1 MAAADDSA
9 KGRSRATMRSMK
21 GLPSPRPRILD
32 RYLVREM
39 LAPFA
44 LGLLVFTFVLLI
56 DQIPRLLGI
65 LVARS
70 ADLET
75 ILKVFLCLLP
85 SIFAVTIPMA
95 FLLGVLLAF
104 GRMAADSEI
113 VALRAVGVSP
123 TRLLVPV
130 MMLAGATGLLTFY
143 INAVALPAAN
153 QAYRELV
160 FSLVVSG
167 ARTKVKP
174 RAFTDDL
181 LPGRMMLY
189 VSDIASDTG
198 QWKDLLIYDTRQPG
212 ENRLILAKTGE
223 LVIDKAKHSV
233 RVELRQGSQHS
244 FFPADPAEY
253 RPQPFGRMGFDL
265 PFDEFFPKRNT
276 TLARG
281 DREMTLPELA
291 RQIGALKAQG
301 KPRSE
306 WGRFAVEWHKK
317 FAIPTACIVFGLLGL
332 ALSLGSKK
340 EARSSAF
347 ALSIAVI
354 FVYYILIRLGEQA
367 GDTGMMSPFL
377 SMWGA
382 NLVLG
387 AMAIALLWL
396 NLREAAFDPLDPSH
410 YLTWVPKIRRQR
422 AARPAPGRTEAPGV
436 AARPVVILRIP
447 RLTLRFPSLLD
458 RYIARNWVSHFLLV
472 LLAFAS
478 IYFLAE
484 FMDLVDD
491 FQHNRVKGVV
501 VVHYYA
507 FHIHQIFFTVAPVAI
522 LVGVLVTLGILA
534 RRNEVTAMKAGGI
547 SVYRAAL
554 PVVGMGLLASL
565 SLYGMQEFLLP
576 QTNKVAAMDFNVIKG
591 RPAQSSDQFD
601 RRWILASDSRFYNF
615 DYMVERP
622 GPRRAALAE
631 PEVGGEFSLYGFS
644 IYDVNPKTWNLRERL
659 FASRAAWNPATRSYD
674 LERGWRLGTGAH
686 PSFRRFD
693 AERVRVV
700 GPEPGGEIEPPGYF
714 KREKPPSDTMGF
726 AELRTYVASLEAR
739 GFDVA
744 GLKVQLHRK
753 LAFPMVGLI
762 MTLLG
767 VPFSF
772 VVARRGALYGIG
784 VSIVIAIVYWA
795 FLGTFEALGN
805 NALLHPALAAWAPN
819 VMFGAAGLYLLLTLD
834 T

>member
-1 MAAADDSA
+1 
-9 KGRSRATMRSMK
+9 MR

-32 RYLVREM
+32 GYLVREM

-44 LGLLVFTFVLLI
+44 VGLLVFTFVLLI
-56 DQIPRLLGI
+56 DQIPRLLGV

-70 ADLET
+70 ADLDT
-75 ILKVFLCLLP
+75 IVRVFLCLLP

-123 TRLLVPV
+123 LRLLVPV
-130 MMLAGATGLLTFY
+130 MMMAGATGLLTFY
-143 INAVALPAAN
+143 VNAVALPAAN

-160 FSLVVSG
+160 FSLLVSG

-174 RAFTDDL
+174 RTFTDDI

-189 VSDIASDTG
+189 VSDIAADTG
-198 QWKDLLIYDTRQPG
+198 QWKNLLIYDTRDAH
-212 ENRLILAKTGE
+212 EKKLIVAKTGE
-223 LVIDKAKHSV
+223 LVIDKANHTV
-233 RVELRQGSQHS
+233 RVQLGQGSQHT
-244 FFPADPAEY
+244 FNLADPAAY
-253 RPQPFGRMGFDL
+253 DRMDIGKEMGWDL
-265 PFDEFFPKRNT
+265 PFDEFFPKPST
-276 TLARG
+276 TLSRG
-281 DREMTLPELA
+281 DREMTLPQLEE
-291 RQIGALKAQG
+291 QIRTLKGQG
-301 KPRSE
+301 KPRTE
-306 WGRFAVEWHKK
+306 WARFAVEWHKK

-347 ALSIAVI
+347 ALSIAII

-367 GDTGMMSPFL
+367 GDTGMMPPFFA
-377 SMWGA
+377 MWSA

-387 AMAIALLWL
+387 AMAVGLLWL

-410 YLTWVPKIRRQR
+410 YLAWVPKIRRQR
-422 AARPAPGRTEAPGV
+422 APRLPARRAAPGPTS
-436 AARPVVILRIP
+436 RPVVVVRIP
-447 RLTLRFPSLLD
+447 RLTLGFPSLLD
-458 RYIARNWVSHFLLV
+458 RYIAWGWVGYVLLV

-491 FQHNRVKGVV
+491 FQHNHVKGVV

-507 FHIHQIFFTVAPVAI
+507 YHIFQICFTVVPIAV
-522 LVGVLVTLGILA
+522 LVGVLITLGILA
-534 RRNEVTAMKAGGI
+534 RRNEITAMMAGGI
-547 SVYRAAL
+547 SVYRAAG
-554 PVVGMGLLASL
+554 PVIGMGLLASL
-565 SLYGMQEFLLP
+565 GLYAMQEYLLP
-576 QTNKVAAMDFNVIKG
+576 QTNKIAAMDFNVIKG

-601 RRWILASDSRFYNF
+601 RRWILATDNRFYNF
-615 DYMVERP
+615 DYMVEKH
-622 GPRRAALAE
+622 GPRQAALAE
-631 PEVGGEFSLYGFS
+631 PAASEDFSLYGFS
-644 IYDVNPKTWNLRERL
+644 MYGVDPRTWDLRERV
-659 FASRAAWNPATRSYD
+659 FASRAVWNAATRTYD
-674 LERGWRLGTGAH
+674 LERGWRRNTG
-686 PSFRRFD
+686 PNSSLRRFD
-693 AERVRVV
+693 VERVRAI

-714 KREKPPSDTMGF
+714 KREDRPSDTMGF
-726 AELRTYVASLEAR
+726 GELRRYVAYLEAHA
-739 GFDVA
+739 FDVA
-744 GLKVQLHRK
+744 ALKVQLHRK

-795 FLGTFEALGN
+795 VLGIFEALGN

-819 VMFGAAGLYLLLTLD
+819 VMFGAAGIYLLLTLD